1 MASGAAGDFAHL
13 TMLCFASIEWWVDKH
28 LHQQDILPVRSF
40 GPAFFCHTPQ
50 IVVRRCGWGNW
61 GVQIAPL
68 PIPVKFQ
75 LLSTAVCLDG
85 GASVGAG
92 GRRIRGVRNKMG
104 SRVPASSVTEFLTAI
119 LPSRI
124 GQCAG
129 LAALIILLGDNG
141 LETAAAN
148 GDTRTLSLHHIH
160 TDEDITITYKR
171 DGRFDEEAL
180 KRLDHFV
187 RDWRKDEEVH
197 LDPRLLDVIWEV
209 SREVGGGKTI
219 HVVCGYRS
227 PLTNAM
233 LRRRSSGVA
242 RFSQHT
248 VGKAMDFY
256 IPGAPLEELRDA
268 GLRLQRG
275 GVGYYPSSGS
285 PFVHLDVG
293 SVRHWPRMTHDQLAR
308 VFPNGRTVHVPSD
321 GHPLSG
327 YAQALADIEK
337 RGSSAPSQTSL
348 TAAAAGV
355 DAASV
360 RGAHNKSLFASWFH
374 TDEEEDDTAQAASGG
389 ATLTT
394 LGSRAGSFSLASA
407 DTKAEPARTAL
418 VPVPAARPQQ
428 AALASVLVPTA
439 NKDAASA
446 PATADKGRW
455 AVAFAEPLRPPAQA
469 MPRAPLSNPDS
480 APALTPWP
488 IRDADKDRVP
498 LDMLLAYAAQP
509 QRDRGADFGRA
520 ELAQEDSIRAVAA
533 SNRTAELRQS
543 NTEAPK
549 KSAAA
554 VPIIHVKV
562 VVQTATPGMRYDDPW
577 LRAIILAPRLYGAMT
592 ATLYG
597 EPDFTEL
604 RALMKKP
611 TTSIAMSFT
620 NEPYPGITA
629 NSFSGEAVVLLNTYA
644 FSQRTAWLQ

>member
-1 MASGAAGDFAHL
+1 
-13 TMLCFASIEWWVDKH
+13 
-28 LHQQDILPVRSF
+28 
-40 GPAFFCHTPQ
+40 
-50 IVVRRCGWGNW
+50 
-61 GVQIAPL
+61 
-68 PIPVKFQ
+68 
-75 LLSTAVCLDG
+75 
-85 GASVGAG
+85 
-92 GRRIRGVRNKMG
+92 MG
-104 SRVPASSVTEFLTAI
+104 SRVPASSVSEFFTAF
-119 LPSRI
+119 LSSRSL
-124 GQCAG
+124 QCAG

-141 LETAAAN
+141 LETAVAN

-160 TDEDITITYKR
+160 TDDDITVTYKR
-171 DGRFDEEAL
+171 DGRYDEEAL
-180 KRLDHFV
+180 KKLDHFV
-187 RDWRKDEEVH
+187 RDWRKDEDIH
-197 LDPRLLDVIWEV
+197 MDPRLFDVIWEV
-209 SREVGGGKTI
+209 SREIGGGKTI

-227 PLTNAM
+227 PSTNAM

-248 VGKAMDFY
+248 LGKAMDFF
-256 IPGAPLEELRDA
+256 IPGASLEELRDA

-327 YAQALADIEK
+327 YAQALADIER

-348 TAAAAGV
+348 GAAQAAGV
-355 DAASV
+355 DTASV
-360 RGAHNKSLFASWFH
+360 RGARAKSLFASLFH
-374 TDEEEDDTAQAASGG
+374 TDDEEEDDTAQAAPGV
-389 ATLTT
+389 ATTP
-394 LGSRAGSFSLASA
+394 GSRAGSLGLATA
-407 DTKAEPARTAL
+407 DTKTEPAHTTL

-428 AALASVLVPTA
+428 AALVSALARTAS
-439 NKDAASA
+439 KDAAPA
-446 PATADKGRW
+446 PATADNDRW
-455 AVAFAEPLRPPAQA
+455 AVAFAELPRPSAPAQT
-469 MPRAPLSNPDS
+469 MRRAPLSNPDS

-498 LDMLLAYAAQP
+498 LDMLLAYAAEP
-509 QRDRGADFGRA
+509 QGDRGADLGRA

-533 SNRTAELRQS
+533 SSRTAEMRES
-543 NTEAPK
+543 NTVAAK
-549 KSAAA
+549 KNSARTAA
-554 VPIIHVKV
+554 VPIVHVKV

-611 TTSIAMSFT
+611 ATAIAMSFAK
-620 NEPYPGITA
+620 EPYPGITA
-629 NSFSGEAVVLLNTYA
+629 NSFSGEAVVFLNTYA